1 MPGIAHSVTL
11 DGLTGRVIEVE
22 TDIGNGLPR
31 TVLVGLA
38 DTMIS
43 EARDRCRSAVT
54 NSQASWPDRLVTIS
68 LAPSALPKS
77 GVHFDLAI
85 AMSVVAAMGQV
96 PPSALAGAVLLGEL
110 ALDGRLRPVHGV
122 LPATLAAAEAGFER
136 IFVPESNVPEAELVA
151 GVTVVGVRSLRQTVA
166 LLTGQEEPDDP
177 PVPPLT
183 EVSGASWTSA
193 DHLAQLDLAEVSGQD
208 DARLAVLAAAAGGHH
223 LLMVGPPGV
232 GKTMLAQRLPGLL
245 PDLSRE
251 QALETSAVHSVAGV
265 LTGDEPLLARPPF
278 LDPHHTASAV
288 SIVGGGSRTIRP
300 GALSLAHHGV
310 LFLDEAPEFASNV
323 IEALRQ
329 PLESGRIVVS
339 RSAQTAVY
347 PARFQLVLAA
357 NPCPCGLDGAG
368 GDDCRCSPLMRRR
381 YADRISGP
389 IRDRIDIHRVLTSPN
404 RPELAASL
412 SGAVCSATLRDAVA
426 EARARQHRRFVD
438 EPWSLN
444 AGAPGSAL
452 RNRWPVA
459 ADARELV
466 DAQLRTRAL
475 NPRSADRVLRLSWT
489 LADLAGH
496 ATPTCDDVE
505 SALALRRGDPL
516 GGPLR
521 GLVAS

>member
-1 MPGIAHSVTL
+1 MPGKTHSVTL
-11 DGLTGRVIEVE
+11 DGLAGRVIEVE

-38 DTMIS
+38 DTMVS
-43 EARDRCRSAVT
+43 EARDRCRSAVA
-54 NSQASWPDRLVTIS
+54 NSDISWPDRLVTIC

-85 AMSVVAAMGQV
+85 AMSVAAAMGKV
-96 PPSALAGAVLLGEL
+96 PSSALEKTVFLGEL

-136 IFVPESNVPEAELVA
+136 VFVPESNTDEAELV
-151 GVTVVGVRSLRQTVA
+151 GDVDVVGVRSLRQTVA
-166 LLTGQEEPDDP
+166 LLTGQEQPDDP

-183 EVSGASWTSA
+183 EMPGASWTSA
-193 DHLAQLDLAEVSGQD
+193 DRLESLDLAEVTGQE

-223 LLMVGPPGV
+223 LLMTGPPGV
-232 GKTMLAQRLPGLL
+232 GKTMLAQRLPALL

-251 QALETSAVHSVAGV
+251 QSLETSAVHSVAGV
-265 LTGDEPLLARPPF
+265 LPADAPLLVRPPF

-288 SIVGGGSRTIRP
+288 SIVGGGSRGIRP

-347 PARFQLVLAA
+347 PARFQLILAA
-357 NPCPCGLDGAG
+357 NPCPCGLDGAA
-368 GDDCRCSPLMRRR
+368 GDECRCSPLMRRR
-381 YADRISGP
+381 YADRLSGP
-389 IRDRIDIHRVLTSPN
+389 IRDRIDIHRTLRAPS
-404 RPELAASL
+404 RPELAL
-412 SGAVCSATLRDAVA
+412 TGTVGTGRLRDLVA
-426 EARARQHRRFVD
+426 EARARQQHRFAD
-438 EPWSLN
+438 DDWDLN
-444 AGAPGSAL
+444 AGVPGAAL
-452 RNRWPVA
+452 RNRWPVVPA
-459 ADARELV
+459 GRDLV
-466 DAQLRTRAL
+466 DAQLRNRSL
-475 NPRSADRVLRLSWT
+475 NPRSADRVLRLAWT
-489 LADLAGH
+489 LADIAGH
-496 ATPTCDDVE
+496 AVPELEDVE
-505 SALALRRGDPL
+505 SALALRRGESL

-521 GLVAS
+521 DLVAS